1 MIFMIKNSREHR
13 HDIRHESCH
22 QAHVTIAPFIEEEAI
37 ERSDND
43 HLAKCQNT

>member
-1 MIFMIKNSREHR
+1 MIFMIKHSREHR
-13 HDIRHESCH
+13 NDIKHESCH
-22 QAHVTIAPFIEEEAI
+22 QAHVTIVSFIEEEPI